1 MSTAAASMSPAD
13 YGRALK
19 RRWPVVALL
28 TVVGLA
34 GGFVS
39 AHSAKAGASGA
50 GTVSFQSTSY
60 LSLPMGQTDPSGLSL
75 DAMAFFATNGQ
86 VPVMAAKSLHY
97 KGSPSGLAGQVQ
109 AKAEDKIGVL
119 EVSASG
125 SSPSQAAEI
134 VRAFDNA
141 LIGYLDDQIRA
152 ASARQVA
159 NMRTQVL
166 NLRSQINALQAQGTS
181 RAGVASAQLQGL
193 LGEYGS
199 VYRQYE
205 ALLSAG
211 PGHTDLHQVQAPT
224 TYAVYSRPKRGASA
238 VVPARRSVRTAL
250 GGALGLLVGLALALG
265 LERLDTRVRT
275 RAQAEAAFGLPV
287 LAKLPRPS
295 RKGGPAGVVVVD
307 RPASPAAESYR
318 VLQTLMLAG
327 DRGEMGRPGGH
338 VLLVASPLGFDGE
351 GAVVANLAASFR
363 DAGSTVVVLAA
374 NAYGRAEL
382 PGLLGLDQPPGPG
395 DIARSTAIEGVRL
408 ATADRRGGSRVSPR
422 TSELMAQVRNLADV
436 VLVQAAPVLLAHDA
450 AQLASQADAVV
461 LLCSEGGIK
470 AEAARLA
477 TATLRQ
483 AGAPLVG
490 VSLVEAPRR
499 WRPLSRRRQAA
510 ASSPWD
516 GVMEDTSNQGRNG
529 LGRVRGLAASRA
541 ASVD

>member
-1 MSTAAASMSPAD
+1 MSATAASMSPAD
-13 YGRALK
+13 YGRALR

-34 GGFVS
+34 GGYLS
-39 AHSAKAGASGA
+39 AHSTSPAAGGS

-60 LSLPMGQTDPSGLSL
+60 LSMPMGQTDPSGLSL

-86 VPVMAAKSLHY
+86 VPIMAAKSLHY
-97 KGSPSGLAGQVQ
+97 KGSPARLAGQVQ

-119 EVSASG
+119 EVSAG
-125 SSPSQAAEI
+125 ASSPSQAAAV

-141 LIGYLDDQIRA
+141 LIGYLDAQIQIS
-152 ASARQVA
+152 SARQVA
-159 NMRTQVL
+159 DMRSQVL
-166 NLRSQINALQAQGTS
+166 NLRTQIQTLQAQRKSG
-181 RAGVASAQLQGL
+181 AGVASAQLQGL
-193 LGEYGS
+193 LGEYSS

-205 ALLSAG
+205 ALVSAG
-211 PGHTDLHQVQAPT
+211 PGHTDLHEVQSPT
-224 TYAVYSRPKRGASA
+224 TYAVYSKPKGGASA

-250 GGALGLLVGLALALG
+250 GGGLGLLVGLALALG

-287 LAKLPRPS
+287 LAQLPRPS
-295 RKGGPAGVVVVD
+295 RRGGPSRVVVVD
-307 RPASPAAESYR
+307 RPASPLAESYR

-327 DRGEMGRPGGH
+327 DRGETGRPGGH
-338 VLLVASPLGFDGE
+338 VVLVASPLGFEGE
-351 GAVVANLAASFR
+351 GVVVANLAASFR
-363 DAGSTVVVLAA
+363 DAGSSVVILAA

-422 TSELMAQVRNLADV
+422 TSELMAQVRGLADV

-490 VSLVEAPRR
+490 VSLVEASRR
-499 WRPLSRRRQAA
+499 WRGLSKRRQAVTS
-510 ASSPWD
+510 ASWD
-516 GVMEDTSNQGRNG
+516 GVMEDSSHQGRNG

-541 ASVD
+541 GSAD

>member
-211 PGHTDLHQVQAPT
+211 PGHTDLHQVPAPT
-224 TYAVYSRPKRGASA
+224 TYAAYSRPKRGASA
-238 VVPARRSVRTAL
+238 VVPSACWSAWPWLSGSSAWTPGCARGRRPKRPSACPCWPSCRGRPARAAPRGWWWSTAL
-250 GGALGLLVGLALALG
+250 PL
-265 LERLDTRVRT
+265 R
-275 RAQAEAAFGLPV
+275 
-287 LAKLPRPS
+287 RPS
-295 RKGGPAGVVVVD
+295 PTGCS
-307 RPASPAAESYR
+307 RP
-318 VLQTLMLAG
+318 
-327 DRGEMGRPGGH
+327 
-338 VLLVASPLGFDGE
+338 
-351 GAVVANLAASFR
+351 
-363 DAGSTVVVLAA
+363 
-374 NAYGRAEL
+374 
-382 PGLLGLDQPPGPG
+382 
-395 DIARSTAIEGVRL
+395 
-408 ATADRRGGSRVSPR
+408 
-422 TSELMAQVRNLADV
+422 
-436 VLVQAAPVLLAHDA
+436 
-450 AQLASQADAVV
+450 
-461 LLCSEGGIK
+461 
-470 AEAARLA
+470 
-477 TATLRQ
+477 
-483 AGAPLVG
+483 
-490 VSLVEAPRR
+490 
-499 WRPLSRRRQAA
+499 
-510 ASSPWD
+510 
-516 GVMEDTSNQGRNG
+516 
-529 LGRVRGLAASRA
+529 
-541 ASVD
+541 